1 MSMTFT
7 GYEIS
12 IPIEVKGQRKTL
24 RKRGFKTYAAAIKET
39 RAAFKELTNA
49 GYIPDIPEIAPMWSP
64 KRTWANSKSD
74 SVAAWYHK
82 VYPTDNIYKSMNPK
96 ITFED
101 IKGVKSPDEKLGVV
115 DSVVRDRVLDEMKK
129 LLATAKGAVTKT
141 VKKTPAAATKTP
153 KKTVKTTEVP
163 KTGLV
168 VLKFVKGKTNHLV
181 GIAPAQ
187 LSVVK
192 QAFRSIKCN
201 EASVSLSPSKMTI
214 TAIDNTHVCVV
225 RLIVP
230 VRTGSGL
237 KCNINPADF
246 FLGNVIDCFE
256 YDPRGLDKTFRTFA
270 LNQSMKAQTNAKS
283 IRDMITPYST
293 GKNGK
298 FYRVTVEIGA
308 KSRMTATDEDHNPV
322 STSVPMRKLAGAG
335 HDVMSYY
342 QTGYIYNALKIFG
355 SAPIVVGMK
364 GDYHPIAISG
374 INKGIKIE
382 YVCAPVI
389 DNN

>member
-1 MSMTFT
+1 MIFTSYIAYLHLENGKKIRINKTFGT
-7 GYEIS
+7 KAEA
-12 IPIEVKGQRKTL
+12 Q
-24 RKRGFKTYAAAIKET
+24 
-39 RAAFKELTNA
+39 KELK
-49 GYIPDIPEIAPMWSP
+49 IA
-64 KRTWANSKSD
+64 
-74 SVAAWYHK
+74 
-82 VYPTDNIYKSMNPK
+82 
-96 ITFED
+96 
-101 IKGVKSPDEKLGVV
+101 EKELK
-115 DSVVRDRVLDEMKK
+115 SVVGIAKTEIVSTSPAKPKK
-129 LLATAKGAVTKT
+129 PTASKPVSTPKT
-141 VKKTPAAATKTP
+141 TKKTA
-153 KKTVKTTEVP
+153 KTTEVP
-163 KTGLV
+163 KAGLV

-192 QAFRSIKCN
+192 QAFKSIKCN

-214 TAIDNTHVCVV
+214 TAIDNTRVCVV
-225 RLIVP
+225 RLAVP

-246 FLGNVIDCFE
+246 YLGNVIDCFE

-270 LNQSMKAQTNAKS
+270 LNQSTKAQTNAKS

-308 KSRMTATDEDHNPV
+308 KSRMMATDEDHNPV

-374 INKGIKIE
+374 INKGVRIE

>member
-1 MSMTFT
+1 MIFTSYIAYLHLENGKKIRINKTFGT
-7 GYEIS
+7 KAEA
-12 IPIEVKGQRKTL
+12 Q
-24 RKRGFKTYAAAIKET
+24 
-39 RAAFKELTNA
+39 KELKIAEKELKPVVGIAKT
-49 GYIPDIPEIAPMWSP
+49 EIVSTSP
-64 KRTWANSKSD
+64 AKSK
-74 SVAAWYHK
+74 K
-82 VYPTDNIYKSMNPK
+82 PTASKPAS
-96 ITFED
+96 T
-101 IKGVKSPDEKLGVV
+101 
-115 DSVVRDRVLDEMKK
+115 
-129 LLATAKGAVTKT
+129 TKT
-141 VKKTPAAATKTP
+141 TKKTAN
-153 KKTVKTTEVP
+153 TEVP

-225 RLIVP
+225 RLVVP

-270 LNQSMKAQTNAKS
+270 LNQSIKAQTNAKS

>member
-1 MSMTFT
+1 MIFTSYIAYLHLENGKKIRINKTFGT
-7 GYEIS
+7 
-12 IPIEVKGQRKTL
+12 KTE
-24 RKRGFKTYAAAIKET
+24 AQ
-39 RAAFKELTNA
+39 KELK
-49 GYIPDIPEIAPMWSP
+49 IA
-64 KRTWANSKSD
+64 
-74 SVAAWYHK
+74 
-82 VYPTDNIYKSMNPK
+82 
-96 ITFED
+96 
-101 IKGVKSPDEKLGVV
+101 EKELK
-115 DSVVRDRVLDEMKK
+115 SVVGIAKTEIVSTSPAKPKK
-129 LLATAKGAVTKT
+129 PTASKPASTPKT
-141 VKKTPAAATKTP
+141 TKKTA
-153 KKTVKTTEVP
+153 KTTEVP

-181 GIAPAQ
+181 GIAPTQ

-201 EASVSLSPSKMTI
+201 EASVVLSPSKMTI
-214 TAIDNTHVCVV
+214 TAIDNTRVCIV
-225 RLIVP
+225 RLVVP

-256 YDPRGLDKTFRTFA
+256 YDPRNLDKTFRTFA
-270 LNQSMKAQTNAKS
+270 LNQSIKAQTNAKS

-308 KSRMTATDEDHNPV
+308 KSRMTATDEDHIPV

-382 YVCAPVI
+382 YICAPVI